1 MLTSNE
7 RMMYLRVALDWRT
20 AVFAVADELD
30 ELPLHAGAR
39 QQSVRQRW
47 LPTQLHDT
55 GTGRTSSA
63 VEIQAAPRRES
74 AVRQN
79 PLSKTLVMTAKF
91 TSGHTESYYH
101 LPKMVDA

>member
-20 AVFAVADELD
+20 AVFAVAGELA
-30 ELPLHAGAR
+30 ELSLHAGAR

-47 LPTQLHDT
+47 LPTQPHDT